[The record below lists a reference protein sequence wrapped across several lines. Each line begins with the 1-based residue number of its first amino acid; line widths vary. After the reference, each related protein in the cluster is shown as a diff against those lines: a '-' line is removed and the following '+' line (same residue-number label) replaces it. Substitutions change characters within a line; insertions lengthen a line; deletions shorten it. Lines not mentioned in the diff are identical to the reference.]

1 MKMSEFDTQ
10 GPEFAEINSDSAD
23 KYVKRSLYTCYFL
36 ISYYLMAQI
45 IIILVLA
52 IGGVLL
58 FVTLAVWIVKTRAN
72 IGNGKLDLSKDVK
85 SDKKLLEKRED
96 RMRKEAAKE
105 AKKDLDLIENVK
117 EEQAEKLRK
126 RQLLKRKEQTE
137 QLEGT
142 APRKQEPY
150 KST

>member
-23 KYVKRSLYTCYFL
+23 NYVKRSLYTCYFL

-58 FVTLAVWIVKTRAN
+58 FVTLAVWLVKTRAN
-72 IGNGKLDLSKDVK
+72 IRNGKLDLNYITPK
-85 SDKKLLEKRED
+85 
-96 RMRKEAAKE
+96 
-105 AKKDLDLIENVK
+105 
-117 EEQAEKLRK
+117 
-126 RQLLKRKEQTE
+126 
-137 QLEGT
+137 QLEAVQDFMIGD
-142 APRKQEPY
+142 RSLRVRNSQ
-150 KST
+150 

>member
-1 MKMSEFDTQ
+1 MSEFNTQ
-10 GPEFAEINSDSAD
+10 GPEFAEINSDYAD
-23 KYVKRSLYTCYFL
+23 NYVKRSLYTCYFL

-126 RQLLKRKEQTE
+126 RQLLKRKEQTD

-142 APRKQEPY
+142 ALRKQEP
-150 KST
+150 